1 MAERIIVF
9 RISHWFLE
17 RINEYCRREGISYKE
32 LFERAIDFL
41 CQKYLV
47 EEGNGETKSNGGQD
61 RGFDKGEVLSET
73 LQDSPDAGEVQV
85 GPSERGHLGDY

>member
-9 RISHWFLE
+9 RVSSWFLE
-17 RINEYCRREGISYKE
+17 RINEYCKSEGISYRE

-47 EEGNGETKSNGGQD
+47 EGNNGETESDRGQD

-73 LQDSPDAGEVQV
+73 LQDSPDAGEV
-85 GPSERGHLGDY
+85 